1 MKKGSKLLSA
11 LTSLAVAAAI
21 LTGAL
26 AVPILWRGFY
36 YGQIEA
42 LALPARTGFS
52 PDIIREAF
60 DQVMDYLLLNAP
72 FGTGQLKWSPEGMA
86 HFADCKFW
94 FQADL
99 VIFAVTALFLL
110 ILLVWALRSPR
121 FAGRFAFSPIKGGV
135 ILLLVLLLGLG
146 LWGLLDFESL
156 FVAFHTLFFPGKTNW
171 IFDARADQIILIL
184 PEDFWARA
192 AALVAGLAFLFSFLL
207 LLGEKLR
214 KRRQPRP
221 TVYEELKALRR

>member
-99 VIFAVTALFLL
+99 VIFAVTALLLLVLL
-110 ILLVWALRSPR
+110 IRALRSPN
-121 FAGRFAFSPIKGGV
+121 FSGRFAFSPIKGGV
-135 ILLLVLLLGLG
+135 ALLLVLLLGLG
-146 LWGLLDFESL
+146 LWGLVDFESL

-192 AALVAGLAFLFSFLL
+192 AALVAELAFLFSFLL

-214 KRRQPRP
+214 KSRQPRP

>member
-1 MKKGSKLLSA
+1 MKKPSKLLSA
-11 LTSLAVAAAI
+11 LTSLVVAVSI

-36 YGQIEA
+36 YGQIES

-52 PDIIREAF
+52 PEVIREAF

-72 FGTGQLKWSPEGMA
+72 FRTGQLRWSEAGMA

-99 VIFAVTALFLL
+99 VIFAVTTLLLLVLL
-110 ILLVWALRSPR
+110 IWALRSPR
-121 FAGRFAFSPIKGGV
+121 FAERFSFSPIKGGV
-135 ILLLVLLLGLG
+135 TLLLILLLGLG
-146 LWGLLDFESL
+146 FWGLVDFESL

-171 IFDARADQIILIL
+171 IFDPHADQIILIL
-184 PEDFWARA
+184 PEAFWARA
-192 AALVAGLAFLFSFLL
+192 AALAAGLAFLFSFLL
-207 LLGEKLR
+207 LLVEKLR
-214 KRRQPRP
+214 KRRRHQP
-221 TVYEELKALRR
+221 TVFEELKALRR

>member
-99 VIFAVTALFLL
+99 VIFAVTTLFLL

-135 ILLLVLLLGLG
+135 TLLLVLLLGLG
-146 LWGLLDFESL
+146 LWGLVDFESL

>member
-99 VIFAVTALFLL
+99 VIFAVTALLLL
-110 ILLVWALRSPR
+110 ILLIWALRSPR

-135 ILLLVLLLGLG
+135 TLLLVLLLGLG
-146 LWGLLDFESL
+146 LWGLVDFESL